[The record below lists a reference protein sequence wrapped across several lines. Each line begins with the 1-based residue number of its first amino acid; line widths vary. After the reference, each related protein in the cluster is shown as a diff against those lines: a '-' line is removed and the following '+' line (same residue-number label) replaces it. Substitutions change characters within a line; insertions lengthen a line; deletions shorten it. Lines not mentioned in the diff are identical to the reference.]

1 MRTNFDKQLKELN
14 LEIVQMASNVET
26 AISSAVQGL
35 LMRDVNL
42 AEQAIKMDDKTNDY
56 ERQIE
61 RRCLKLLLH
70 EQPVATDLRKISSA
84 LKMITDMERIGDHAT
99 DISEITIDL
108 ADVKEIDGETFSH
121 IKLMAEYAVKMLSE
135 SVTAYVN
142 DDKTLAEKVIK
153 DDDGVDELFAKV
165 KNDLIHCIIREKV
178 VGEQAVD
185 MLMIAKYFERIGDH
199 AVNIA
204 EWVLFSI
211 TGVHKNM
218 QIM

>member
-108 ADVKEIDGETFSH
+108 ANAKEIDGETFGH
-121 IKLMAEYAVKMLSE
+121 IKLMAEHAVKMLSE

-142 DDKTLAEKVIK
+142 DDETLAKKVIK

-165 KNDLIHCIIREKV
+165 KDDLIHCIIREKV

>member
-70 EQPVATDLRKISSA
+70 EQPVATDLRKISSCDA
-84 LKMITDMERIGDHAT
+84 SLVYAHLRLSRYMEFP
-99 DISEITIDL
+99 ISL
-108 ADVKEIDGETFSH
+108 PP
-121 IKLMAEYAVKMLSE
+121 
-135 SVTAYVN
+135 
-142 DDKTLAEKVIK
+142 
-153 DDDGVDELFAKV
+153 
-165 KNDLIHCIIREKV
+165 
-178 VGEQAVD
+178 Q
-185 MLMIAKYFERIGDH
+185 
-199 AVNIA
+199 
-204 EWVLFSI
+204 
-211 TGVHKNM
+211 
-218 QIM
+218 

>member
-108 ADVKEIDGETFSH
+108 SGVKEIDAETFSH
-121 IKLMAEYAVKMLSE
+121 IKLMAERAVKMLSE

-142 DDKTLAEKVIK
+142 DDETLARKVVK

-165 KNDLIHCIIREKV
+165 KDDLIHCIIREKV

>member
-108 ADVKEIDGETFSH
+108 SGVKEIDGETFSH
-121 IKLMAEYAVKMLSE
+121 IKLMAERAVKMLSE

-142 DDKTLAEKVIK
+142 DDETLARKVVK

-165 KNDLIHCIIREKV
+165 KDDLIHCIIREKV